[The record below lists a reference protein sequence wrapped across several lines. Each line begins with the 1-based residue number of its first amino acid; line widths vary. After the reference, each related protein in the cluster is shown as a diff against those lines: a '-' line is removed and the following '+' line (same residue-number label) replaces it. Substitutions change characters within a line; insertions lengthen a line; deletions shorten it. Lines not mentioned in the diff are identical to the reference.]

1 MNDVLAQIT
10 PDPKLRKVANPP
22 IAPNGL
28 RFKCTRCA
36 ALCCKLGGPAL
47 TKEDVEQI
55 KDAGYHTK
63 VFLESTNGNGSSALL
78 FGEMKSRE
86 DGSCVFLDFDA
97 ELDCYKCGIYDF
109 RPLLC
114 RLYPFSFEIDDDSN
128 RIALKFFPCCV
139 GLNNP
144 SGELLDE
151 KFVTNYLLELLL
163 EAVELRKRGVRLF

>member
-10 PDPKLRKVANPP
+10 LDPKLRKVGNLSIEPK
-22 IAPNGL
+22 GL

-47 TKEDVEQI
+47 TKEDVERI
-55 KDAGYHTK
+55 KNAGYSMK
-63 VFLESTNGNGSSALL
+63 DFLEPTNGNESSALL
-78 FGEMKSRE
+78 SGDMKSRE

-109 RPLLC
+109 RPFLC
-114 RLYPFSFEIDDDSN
+114 RLYPFSFEIDDDSS
-128 RIALKFFPCCV
+128 RIVLKFIPCCM

-144 SGELLDE
+144 EGERLDE
-151 KFVTNYLLELLL
+151 KFVLNYLLELLF
-163 EAVELRKRGVRLF
+163 EAVELRTRRG